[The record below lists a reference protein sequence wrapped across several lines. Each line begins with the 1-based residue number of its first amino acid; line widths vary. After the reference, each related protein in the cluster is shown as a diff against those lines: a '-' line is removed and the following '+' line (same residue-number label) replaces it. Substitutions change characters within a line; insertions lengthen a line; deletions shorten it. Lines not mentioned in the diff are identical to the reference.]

1 LENIPMARTYP
12 LQKTRNIGI
21 IAHIDAGKTTVTE
34 RILFYTGK
42 KHKLGEVDEGTA
54 DMDWMEQERERGITI
69 TSAATTCYW
78 KDHCI
83 NIIDTPG
90 HVDFTAEVERSLRV
104 LDGAIGVFC
113 AVGGVEPQS
122 ETVWHQA
129 DRYKIPRIAFVNKM
143 DRIGAN
149 FYRVIEMMEEHLNTK
164 AIPIQLPIGVE
175 DRFNGVVDLIGREAL
190 YWYGEDLGQTY
201 YKSEVPDNMLNEVEE
216 YREELLEAIAV
227 EDEVLLEKYLEGE
240 EILQSDIHRALRTAT
255 LKGIVTPVLCG
266 AALKNMGVQRLLDAV
281 VEYLPAPIDVP
292 PISGIVLAE
301 IKDIREPKDDGPFSA
316 LAFKV
321 ASDPNVDKLVFV
333 RIYSGT
339 LQRGEVIYN
348 ATRAISERV
357 TRIFQMHANK
367 RRTQNEAYS
376 GDIVALVGLKETT
389 TGDTLTDKDHPI
401 ILESMKFPQ
410 PVIFVAIEPRAES
423 ERDKLEDALR
433 ILMNEDPT
441 FTVATDKDSGQRI
454 IYGMGE
460 LHLEILTDRMTREF
474 KVNARVSKPHV
485 SYKETIRKSGIASG
499 KYIRKTDEI
508 SLYGDVTIKLEPLPK
523 LEHPGEDGSEGF
535 QFVNLAKE
543 ENVPAKYVPA
553 VERGI
558 IAAMVNGVL
567 GGYQMQNIKATLIGG
582 SFHETDSSEVAF
594 EAAASIAFE
603 NAAKECNPVLL
614 EPIMK
619 AQIIVPREHVGSVIG
634 DLNSRRAQIHQVESR
649 GATEVIDI
657 EVPLA
662 GMFKYAT
669 DLRSMTQGRGTYTME
684 FAHYD
689 EVPDNVR
696 DEVLDRRWMY

>member
-1 LENIPMARTYP
+1 MARTYP

-21 IAHIDAGKTTVTE
+21 MAHIDAGKTTVTE

-78 KDHCI
+78 NDHCI

-104 LDGAIGVFC
+104 LDGAIVVFC

-143 DRIGAN
+143 DRMGAN
-149 FYRVIEMMEEHLNTK
+149 FYRVIEMMEERLGAK
-164 AIPIQLPIGVE
+164 GIPIQLPIGVE
-175 DRFNGVVDLIGREAL
+175 DRFNGVVDLIEQKAL
-190 YWYGEDLGQTY
+190 YWHGEDLGQTY
-201 YKSEVPDNMLNEVEE
+201 YEAEIPDDMLNEVEE
-216 YREELLEAIAV
+216 YREELLEAIAA

-240 EILQSDIHRALRTAT
+240 EIFQADIYKALRTAT
-255 LKGIVTPVLCG
+255 LNGIVAPVLCG

-281 VEYLPAPIDVP
+281 VEYLPSPIDVP
-292 PISGIVLAE
+292 PISGI
-301 IKDIREPKDDGPFSA
+301 IPKTKSDDIREPKDDGPFSA
-316 LAFKV
+316 LAFKI
-321 ASDPNVDKLVFV
+321 ASDPNVDKLVFA

-339 LQRGEVIYN
+339 LKRGEVVYN
-348 ATRAISERV
+348 ATKSIRERV

-376 GDIVALVGLKETT
+376 GDIIALVGLKETT
-389 TGDTLTDKDHPI
+389 TGDTLTDNDHPI
-401 ILESMKFPQ
+401 ILESIKFPE
-410 PVIFVAIEPRAES
+410 PVIFVAIEPRSEN

-441 FTVATDKDSGQRI
+441 FIVATDEDSGQRI

-474 KVNARVSKPHV
+474 KVNARVSRPYV
-485 SYKETIRKSGIASG
+485 SYKETIRKSGTASG
-499 KYIRKTDEI
+499 KYIRKTDEV
-508 SLYGDVTIKLEPLPK
+508 SLYGDVTLKLEPLPK
-523 LEHPGEDGSEGF
+523 MEHSGEDGDDGF
-535 QFVNLAKE
+535 QFVNIASE
-543 ENVPAKYVPA
+543 EEVPAKYIPA

-558 IAAMVNGVL
+558 IGAMANGVL

-603 NAAKECNPVLL
+603 NAAKESEPVLL

-619 AQIIVPREHVGSVIG
+619 AQIIVPREHIGNVIG
-634 DLNSRRAQIHQVESR
+634 DLSSRRAQIHRVESR
-649 GATEVIDI
+649 GTMEAIDI

-662 GMFKYAT
+662 EMFKYAT
-669 DLRSMTQGRGTYTME
+669 DLRSITQGRGMYTME

-689 EVPDNVR
+689 EMPDNVH
-696 DEVLDRRWMY
+696 DKVLDKRWV

>member
-1 LENIPMARTYP
+1 MARTYS

-21 IAHIDAGKTTVTE
+21 MAHIDAGKTTVTE

-54 DMDWMEQERERGITI
+54 EMDWMDQERERGITI

-104 LDGAIGVFC
+104 LDGAIAVFC

-149 FYRVIEMMEEHLNTK
+149 FYWVIEMMEEHLGTQ

-175 DRFNGVVDLIGREAL
+175 DRFNGVIDLIEQKAL
-190 YWYGEDLGQTY
+190 YWRGEDLGQTY
-201 YKSEVPDNMLNEVEE
+201 YEAKIPDDMLDEVEE
-216 YREELLEAIAV
+216 YRETLLEAIAA
-227 EDEVLLEKYLEGE
+227 EDEALLERYLEGE
-240 EILQSDIHRALRTAT
+240 ELSQSEIHKALRTAT
-255 LKGIVTPVLCG
+255 LNGIVTPVLCG
-266 AALKNMGVQRLLDAV
+266 AALKNRGVQRLLDAV

-292 PISGIVLAE
+292 PISGI
-301 IKDIREPKDDGPFSA
+301 IPKTKNSDIREPKDDGPFSA

-339 LQRGEVIYN
+339 LKRGEVIYN
-348 ATRAISERV
+348 ATKSIRERV
-357 TRIFQMHANK
+357 TRIFQMYANK

-389 TGDTLTDKDHPI
+389 TGDTLTDNDHPI

-410 PVIFVAIEPRAES
+410 PVIFVAIEPRSES

-474 KVNARVSKPHV
+474 KVNARVSRPYV

-499 KYIRKTDEI
+499 KYIRKTDEA
-508 SLYGDVTIKLEPLPK
+508 SLYGDVTLKLEPLPGV
-523 LEHPGEDGSEGF
+523 EHSGEDGDKGF
-535 QFVNLAKE
+535 QFVNIAKE
-543 ENVPAKYVPA
+543 EDFLAKYIPA

-558 IAAMVNGVL
+558 IGAMANGVL

-603 NAAKECNPVLL
+603 NTARECEPVLL

-619 AQIIVPREHVGSVIG
+619 AQIIVPREHLGNVIG
-634 DLNSRRAQIHQVESR
+634 DLNSRRAQIHRVEAR
-649 GATEVIDI
+649 GAMEAIDI

-662 GMFKYAT
+662 EMFKYAT
-669 DLRSMTQGRGTYTME
+669 DLRSMTQGRGIYTME
-684 FAHYD
+684 FARYD
-689 EVPDNVR
+689 EVPDKVR
-696 DEVLDRRWMY
+696 DEVLDRRWTY

>member
-1 LENIPMARTYP
+1 
-12 LQKTRNIGI
+12 
-21 IAHIDAGKTTVTE
+21 
-34 RILFYTGK
+34 
-42 KHKLGEVDEGTA
+42 
-54 DMDWMEQERERGITI
+54 
-69 TSAATTCYW
+69 
-78 KDHCI
+78 
-83 NIIDTPG
+83 
-90 HVDFTAEVERSLRV
+90 
-104 LDGAIGVFC
+104 
-113 AVGGVEPQS
+113 
-122 ETVWHQA
+122 
-129 DRYKIPRIAFVNKM
+129 
-143 DRIGAN
+143 
-149 FYRVIEMMEEHLNTK
+149 
-164 AIPIQLPIGVE
+164 
-175 DRFNGVVDLIGREAL
+175 
-190 YWYGEDLGQTY
+190 
-201 YKSEVPDNMLNEVEE
+201 
-216 YREELLEAIAV
+216 
-227 EDEVLLEKYLEGE
+227 
-240 EILQSDIHRALRTAT
+240 
-255 LKGIVTPVLCG
+255 
-266 AALKNMGVQRLLDAV
+266 
-281 VEYLPAPIDVP
+281 
-292 PISGIVLAE
+292 
-301 IKDIREPKDDGPFSA
+301 
-316 LAFKV
+316 
-321 ASDPNVDKLVFV
+321 
-333 RIYSGT
+333 
-339 LQRGEVIYN
+339 
-348 ATRAISERV
+348 
-357 TRIFQMHANK
+357 
-367 RRTQNEAYS
+367 
-376 GDIVALVGLKETT
+376 
-389 TGDTLTDKDHPI
+389 
-401 ILESMKFPQ
+401 
-410 PVIFVAIEPRAES
+410 
-423 ERDKLEDALR
+423 
-433 ILMNEDPT
+433 MNEDPT

-619 AQIIVPREHVGSVIG
+619 VQIIVPREHVGSVIG

>member
-1 LENIPMARTYP
+1 MARTYP

-21 IAHIDAGKTTVTE
+21 MAHIDAGKTTVTE

-78 KDHCI
+78 NDHCI

-104 LDGAIGVFC
+104 LDGAIVVFC

-122 ETVWHQA
+122 ETVWYQA

-149 FYRVIEMMEEHLNTK
+149 FYRVIEMMAERLGAK
-164 AIPIQLPIGVE
+164 AVPIQLPIGVE
-175 DRFNGVVDLIGREAL
+175 STFNGVVDLIEQKAL
-190 YWYGEDLGQTY
+190 YWEGEDFGQTY
-201 YKSEVPDNMLNEVEE
+201 YQTEIPDDMLDEVAS
-216 YREELLEAIAV
+216 YREELLEAIAA
-227 EDEVLLEKYLEGE
+227 EDEALLEKYLEGE
-240 EILQSDIHRALRTAT
+240 EILPSDIHRALRAAT
-255 LKGIVTPVLCG
+255 LNGIVAPVLCG

-281 VEYLPAPIDVP
+281 VEYLPAPVDVP
-292 PISGIVLAE
+292 PITGVVPKTQLE
-301 IKDIREPKDDGPFSA
+301 ETREPKDDGPFAA

-321 ASDPNVDKLVFV
+321 ASDPNVDKLVFT

-339 LQRGEVIYN
+339 LKRGSVLYN
-348 ATRAISERV
+348 PTKSIHERV

-389 TGDTLTDKDHPI
+389 TGDTLTDSDHPI
-401 ILESMKFPQ
+401 ILEAMKFPQ
-410 PVIFVAIEPRAES
+410 PVIFVAIEPRSES

-441 FTVATDKDSGQRI
+441 FTVETDKDSGQQI

-460 LHLEILTDRMTREF
+460 LHLEILIDRMTREF
-474 KVNARVSKPHV
+474 KVKARVSKPHV
-485 SYKETIRKSGIASG
+485 SYKETIRKAGTAQG
-499 KYIRKTDEI
+499 KYVRKTDEASI
-508 SLYGDVTIKLEPLPK
+508 YGDVILKLEPLPGR
-523 LEHPGEDGSEGF
+523 EHFGEDRDEGF

-543 ENVPAKYVPA
+543 EEVPAKYIPA

-558 IAAMVNGVL
+558 TGAMANGIL

-582 SFHETDSSEVAF
+582 SFHETDSSEAAF
-594 EAAASIAFE
+594 EAAAAIAFE
-603 NAAKECNPVLL
+603 NAAKECQPVLL

-619 AQIIVPREHVGSVIG
+619 ALVIAPREHIGNVIG
-634 DLNSRRAQIHQVESR
+634 DLNSRRAQIHRVESR
-649 GATEVIDI
+649 GAMEAIDI

-662 GMFKYAT
+662 EMFKYAT
-669 DLRSMTQGRGTYTME
+669 DLRSMTQGRGVYTME
-684 FAHYD
+684 FARYD

-696 DEVLDRRWMY
+696 DKALDRRWMY

>member
-1 LENIPMARTYP
+1 M
-12 LQKTRNIGI
+12 
-21 IAHIDAGKTTVTE
+21 AHIDAGKTTVTE

-78 KDHCI
+78 NDHCI

-104 LDGAIGVFC
+104 LDGVIVVFC

-149 FYRVIEMMEEHLNTK
+149 FYRVIEMMAEHLGAK
-164 AIPIQLPIGVE
+164 AIPIQLPIGLE
-175 DRFNGVVDLIGREAL
+175 DTFNGVVDLIEQKAL
-190 YWYGEDLGQTY
+190 YWEGEDLGQTY
-201 YKSEVPDNMLNEVEE
+201 YQAEIPDDMLDEVES
-216 YREELLEAIAV
+216 YREELLEAIAA
-227 EDEVLLEKYLEGE
+227 EDEALLEKYLEGE
-240 EILQSDIHRALRTAT
+240 KIAQLDIYRALRTAT
-255 LKGIVTPVLCG
+255 LNGIVAPVLCG
-266 AALKNMGVQRLLDAV
+266 AALKNMGVQRLLDAIV
-281 VEYLPAPIDVP
+281 AYLPAPVDVP
-292 PISGIVLAE
+292 PIVGIVPKTE
-301 IKDIREPKDDGPFSA
+301 MEETREPKDDAPFAA

-321 ASDPNVDKLVFV
+321 ASDPNVDKLVFT

-339 LQRGEVIYN
+339 LKRGEVVYN
-348 ATRAISERV
+348 PTKSIRERV

-376 GDIVALVGLKETT
+376 GDIVALVGLKETS
-389 TGDTLTDKDHPI
+389 TGDTLTDIDHPI
-401 ILESMKFPQ
+401 ILEAMKFPQ
-410 PVIFVAIEPRAES
+410 PVIFVAIEPRSES
-423 ERDKLEDALR
+423 ERDKLEEALR

-441 FTVATDKDSGQRI
+441 FTVETDEDSGQQI

-460 LHLEILTDRMTREF
+460 LHLEILIDRMTREF

-485 SYKETIRKSGIASG
+485 SYKETIRKSGTAQG
-499 KYIRKTDEI
+499 KYVRKTDEV
-508 SLYGDVTIKLEPLPK
+508 SLYGDVILKLEPLSRR
-523 LEHPGEDGSEGF
+523 EHFGADGDEGF

-543 ENVPAKYVPA
+543 EDVPAKYVPA
-553 VERGI
+553 VKRGI
-558 IAAMVNGVL
+558 IGAMANGVL

-582 SFHETDSSEVAF
+582 SYHETDSSEVAF

-603 NAAKECNPVLL
+603 KAAKECEPVLL

-619 AQIIVPREHVGSVIG
+619 AQVIISREHLGNVIG
-634 DLNSRRAQIHQVESR
+634 DLNSRRAQIHRVESR
-649 GATEVIDI
+649 GAMEAIDI

-662 GMFKYAT
+662 EMFKYAT
-669 DLRSMTQGRGTYTME
+669 DLRSMTQGRGMYTME
-684 FAHYD
+684 FARYD

-696 DEVLDRRWMY
+696 DKVLDKRWMY